1 MSHSYT
7 NTKRK
12 GKKNSKLVGV
22 LGIGALGLAVVITVA
37 AAYKMFSSTGS
48 DETAE
53 EYTRTTDYGS
63 LDELT
68 NREKFIAAYLEAQG
82 GIETLNSVD
91 TMLIVGEV
99 EIQGKQGTLR
109 LYRKRPNLLRISND
123 LGSRKMTTAFDGKEV
138 WQSLSVTSEPD
149 KLRTIIGEEKKSWLK
164 NTRFFDWIISAY
176 YGDGRIL
183 DPIEITNYNSK
194 EVLKVTVENS
204 YGNVEEILVDPD
216 TMYPISLHT
225 TSDSGAPVENLL
237 SDYIEVSGI
246 HMPSDIIMKIGG
258 EVHSRTKVT
267 SAKINTG
274 LLTDIFQRPPTGK

>member
-12 GKKNSKLVGV
+12 GKKSSKLVRI
-22 LGIGALGLAVVITVA
+22 LGIGALGLAVVFTIA
-37 AAYKMFSSTGS
+37 AAYKIFVSTGS

-53 EYTRTTDYGS
+53 EYTQATNYGS

-68 NREKFIAAYLEAQG
+68 NREKFITAYLEAQG

-91 TMLIVGEV
+91 TMQIVGDV

-123 LGSRKMTTAFDGKEV
+123 YGDRRMTTAFDGKEV
-138 WQSLSVTSEPD
+138 WQHLSVASEPD
-149 KLRTIIGEEKKSWLK
+149 KFRTIIGEEKKSWLK
-164 NTRFFDWIISAY
+164 HTRFFDWIISAY

-204 YGNVEEILVDPD
+204 QGKVAEILVDPD
-216 TMYPISLHT
+216 TMYPIRMQT
-225 TSDSGAPVENLL
+225 TSETGAPVENLL
-237 SDYIEVSGI
+237 RDYIEVSGI
-246 HMPSDIIMKIGG
+246 HMPSDIVMNIDG
-258 EVHSRTKVT
+258 ELHSRTKVT
-267 SAKINTG
+267 SAKVNTG
-274 LLTDIFQRPPTGK
+274 LLTDIFQRPPTSK